1 MYSFAFMI
9 NEFLL
14 KEFGDR
20 IKQLRLQ
27 KSISQE
33 KLSFLTGFHRT
44 YIGMIERGERNISL
58 SNIAVF
64 AKVFEINIS
73 ELLDLKTINTN
84 HNYKNYEIKSEK

>member
-20 IKQLRLQ
+20 VKQLRLQ
-27 KSISQE
+27 KNISQE

-64 AKVFEINIS
+64 AKVFEITIS

-84 HNYKNYEIKSEK
+84 HNYTNYEIKSEK

>member
-1 MYSFAFMI
+1 MI

-27 KSISQE
+27 KNISQE

-58 SNIAVF
+58 SNMAVF

-73 ELLDLKTINTN
+73 ELLDLKIINSN
-84 HNYKNYEIKSEK
+84 HSYQNYEIKSEK

>member
-1 MYSFAFMI
+1 MI
-9 NEFLL
+9 NKFLL
-14 KEFGDR
+14 NEFGGR

-27 KSISQE
+27 KNISQE

-58 SNIAVF
+58 SNMAVF

-73 ELLDLKTINTN
+73 ELLDLKTINPN